1 MPVIEGYRFAVD
13 LEDRGLLRGL
23 KEIKNESQALKN
35 VMKANFAELKNGEGS
50 FAAYDQRIKDA
61 QRSIDTYKIAIDKL
75 NNQIDA
81 WNAKQH
87 TMNGES
93 EKLNRQI
100 LRAKST
106 IARYRISMANLQHQ
120 IEADTLAA
128 KRAATGIDSLRKS
141 TQGIVTSNKA
151 LIDSLKMSGKYYASN
166 RAQASGLKAEGK
178 ALTSQ
183 LQAEATVTKQLGDV
197 QKQLLDKINNLK
209 ASVQKWKADLP
220 QLSREVEKNKQALK
234 EASQEVASTAKKY
247 GAYDLRLEEAQKKE
261 THFRNELEKSQRAF
275 RVAQQGLKEAPG
287 RLQGLNEALG
297 KNAKTLGNQA
307 NATQKVA
314 QKLKDVQKES
324 RRLSNT
330 KLGSFYS
337 ATSAKINRFN
347 ESLKQSTSNTRK
359 WWQESKEG
367 MGVVTLAVG
376 GVTAG
381 MAKAVSDAAEVQK
394 KYIETKNLFVTSGES
409 VRQSLKATNQMQS
422 DGIKYS
428 EQYGFAQK
436 EIGEQYEELAR
447 RGYSSKAALGSMNS
461 MLKASRASGDDLAD
475 VVKVTAQAVDAFGLR
490 VDNAG
495 KMMANTNRVANA
507 MASGAD
513 RTASGFQD
521 MGIAMGYVS
530 GSAKTVGWNVE
541 QASAAIGVLS
551 NRGLEGSRAGTGLR
565 KVINSLIKPTD
576 DAEKALSK
584 IGISVS
590 DFTTQSG
597 KLKDVDEVFKLIN
610 QHTQDMTKTEK
621 GAFFKTIFGSTGQ
634 QAAQFLA
641 QSAGGLKA
649 NDDELTKLIGNIKK
663 DEKSDYI
670 GRLAKK
676 NMQSAQMQIERLKR
690 TAEAFELSIG
700 AAVLPAVNKVGN
712 SVAKWAVS
720 KEGKQSIQEFSSAA
734 GKLADKIASH
744 TQDVIAF
751 GSGLVSGVKGAYH
764 FIKPLTSALGK
775 VVGFFDKSNTG
786 STQLARNVGKV
797 VGFFGTAAIGLKV
810 VKTLFGGIFAISKDT
825 VTSTYKFVNWIRGG
839 SKAQRNLN
847 TQIKETNLLLKES
860 ISLQAKLA
868 KEKGL
873 STSSKNA
880 SSSSNDFA
888 DTLSDIA
895 DMSEGKTKSK
905 VVGNITK
912 DAEKAGEKSA
922 HFWQRGWLGKIAG
935 FNKRFFAKLDPR
947 NWTNTFA
954 KLGDKA
960 GNGFNFHLFK
970 RLKGIGLKIKG
981 LFKPRSWTQTFANL
995 GDKAGEKFVK
1005 VTSNTIRKSNGKI
1018 KFSALFREG
1027 SKVAEK
1033 EGGTAGLG
1041 WARRLAAKIGDA
1053 HVASKSKWLSFFGK
1067 GTTVAEESGTKGAI
1081 GFLGNFGSK
1090 LAKGAGILGAAW
1102 QVASV
1107 GIDIVKGIRS
1117 HNPEQKQRAYGGA
1130 VGGVLGGAIGAALGG
1145 PPGALIGAGIGQA
1158 IGHATPEIIKW
1169 GKKSV
1174 HFFGQ
1179 GWHNSMTWLH
1189 QLITGDFKGIQKGW
1203 DNFWGGMGNWFDQ
1216 TFGVD
1221 NGKKSSKKSTTHKK
1235 TSVTSKIIHTGV
1247 KVSKKDVANVKAM
1260 SKALTT
1266 YASSLKRV
1274 KTELKNNNPSNELNK
1289 VNDFLKSHTK
1299 QWTAAAGPIK
1309 QIGDAFKY
1317 LSKFAASVA
1326 KKDAFAAFN
1335 KDLPKLDSTLKTHGK
1350 SIKKGINDLT
1360 DALKGGKGKHST
1372 TLLERFQK
1380 LGSGAK
1386 TLGGKLKDLNSYLK
1400 NTAGYFK
1407 DIQKV
1412 TKEFTGKK
1420 NPLKSMADGFT
1431 KLKNSLKSNTKEIEA
1446 DIKKLKAAFQGKKGS
1461 TGFADVITKASKP
1474 LKEMS
1479 SSFKSMAKSVPPISK
1494 GIKSIDSSVHS
1505 LTKGKNDPINKLA
1518 NNFDTLKSHLKK
1530 DSDSI
1535 VSHIKNISS
1544 SFGGKTGFNARA
1556 SSAKSITGKLSDNF
1570 KTLASKSTTLASN
1583 LKSANSS
1590 LNKLTNGKKNLDGV
1604 TNSIK
1609 QLSDTI
1615 KSHPFGDKINDQ
1627 VKSAI
1632 KGLTGKGSISS
1643 RFNSMASSVSS
1654 STTKMTNATAKFK
1667 SNVSST
1673 FTSLKST
1680 VTSTF
1685 NNMWKQVKK
1694 DTVDGLNDVIDEVND
1709 AVDNINDSVDSMNDA
1724 DSKHKAKHAS
1734 HVHLAEGTNWQQSI
1748 NKPTLAILN
1757 DGNDSPETQNREG
1770 LLHSNGTL
1778 EYLKGRNI
1786 LRMLLPGDEVIK
1798 ASDMAKLTKV
1808 PKYAKG
1814 TTIWGKAE
1822 SFNQREHVSK
1832 ELLEIAKKSFNL
1844 DKEEAK
1850 RKREEARKNKN
1861 KKSRNYAGKSITA
1874 KNLDYSGKTVYLDTG
1889 YFSKSGDRTGKIIA
1903 VSKRWLDE
1911 FKKMQVEAIRKIGR
1925 KTKTRHR
1932 STTRRR
1938 TSSSSTSK
1946 RKSSS
1951 NKSFTWRK
1959 SKYGNWYRDYYQP
1972 VSSRSRSR
1980 SSSSQRST
1988 TSRATSSSVTSRV
2001 QVSVSGEGQL
2011 KTLASEIDRV
2021 KGNHK
2026 VTVQASASGKSSI
2039 NSLNS
2044 SINKVKGT
2052 HKAKVTVTYSGTYKA
2067 KASIDRLLKS
2077 IGKLKKTKTVNLKV
2091 KYSGTW
2097 KAKES
2102 FDRLTKAIK
2111 STSSKM
2117 KSVKSSSHSAGSA
2130 LKSLGEHVTSTHSR
2144 INSLYK
2150 ALKKEKFGDAIKK
2163 QAEEAVKSL
2172 KGKGNFAKEFKSLT
2186 DKFKSELKSLVK
2198 ASKSEFKELWD
2209 SIESRTK
2216 SGKDKTIGYVG
2227 QFKNSFQNAFKSMQ
2241 NGTQTAY
2248 SKFWKT
2254 MESTAG
2260 TGVNNVLKVLNKGI
2274 GKIDDVIS
2282 EFGGNKTAVH
2292 KVDLIRL
2299 ATGTGYFSGTRRKI
2313 DKPTL
2318 AILNDGNDSP
2328 ETQNKETIWDTRNNT
2343 FGVVQGRNTPFLLH
2357 PGQEVLNATESK
2369 QLGFTHF
2376 ATGTGALK
2384 KLYEMAK
2391 HYWNKPAQTGNSMFG
2406 KITGL
2411 IGAINQI
2418 ANGMLKSGKKQ
2429 GVEWWSQLWK
2439 MVEDKVNDDGD
2450 STLTGLV
2457 KAMAKNGDGK
2467 IYQWGASG
2475 PNEFDCSGLVMYT
2488 LKKDYGIDYPHFSG
2502 SQYNESQ
2509 HISRS
2514 EAKPGD
2520 LVFWGPD
2527 DHVGVYAGGN
2537 KYYSAYGP
2545 NGTHGIGM
2553 MPLSSVVGH
2562 GKPLFARVRGLKQ
2575 DSSKHEEVKA
2585 NTKLQKL
2592 IKNQVGKGFWKTI
2605 AKIADKY
2612 GEGAAGNVKLTGDLT
2627 QKSLQLAKALK
2638 HADPKATA
2646 KGIAA
2651 LISNAITEST
2661 LNPGITN
2668 SIGATGLWQ
2677 FYAARRAGLE
2687 SYSRSHHG
2695 NYHNAGM
2702 QIDYALHGDSKQGLF
2717 KQILEGNGSPYNLAY
2732 QFSRQWEV
2740 GGYDDRHASHA
2751 NSLYKLL
2758 KNHGYANGGI
2768 ADRAS
2773 IFGEAGP
2780 EMAIPLSPTKSDRAF
2795 ELVGKTIAILSKQ
2808 SGNHLAS
2815 IENTK
2820 EQKEEHKFRQDV
2832 ILLLRQ
2838 LLAQGTTINTNFEI
2852 DGRNIFKATNR
2863 YFKED
2868 QRRTSI
2874 QQRRGL
2880 SGHF

>member
-75 NNQIDA
+75 NSQINA

-106 IARYRISMANLQHQ
+106 IARYRTSMANLQHQ

-197 QKQLLDKINNLK
+197 QRQLLDKINNLK

-220 QLSREVEKNKQALK
+220 QLSREIEKNKQALK

-261 THFRNELEKSQRAF
+261 THFRNELEKSQHAF

-287 RLQGLNEALG
+287 RLQGLNDALG

-381 MAKAVSDAAEVQK
+381 MTKAVSDAAEVQK

-409 VRQSLKATNQMQS
+409 VQQSLKATNQMQS

-475 VVKVTAQAVDAFGLR
+475 VVKVTAQAVDAFSLR

-521 MGIAMGYVS
+521 MGVAMGYVS

-590 DFTTQSG
+590 DFTTESG
-597 KLKDVDEVFKLIN
+597 KLKDVDQVFQLIN
-610 QHTQDMTKTEK
+610 QHTQDMSKTEK

-663 DEKSDYI
+663 DENSDYI

-720 KEGKQSIQEFSSAA
+720 KEGRQSIQEFSSAA

-751 GSGLVSGVKGAYH
+751 SSGLVSGVKGAYH

-775 VVGFFDKSNTG
+775 VIGFFDKSNKD
-786 STQLARNVGKV
+786 SSQLARNVGKV

-839 SKAQRNLN
+839 SKAQRDLN

-905 VVGNITK
+905 VVGNIAK

-1005 VTSNTIRKSNGKI
+1005 GTSNTIRKSNGKI
-1018 KFSALFREG
+1018 KFSALFKEG

-1169 GKKSV
+1169 GKKAA
-1174 HFFGQ
+1174 HAFGK
-1179 GWHNSMTWLH
+1179 GWHNSMTWLN
-1189 QLITGDFKGIQKGW
+1189 QLITGDFKGVQKGW

-1266 YASSLKRV
+1266 YAGSLKKV
-1274 KTELKNNNPSNELNK
+1274 KTELKNNNPSEELNK
-1289 VNDFLKSHTK
+1289 VNEFLKSHTK
-1299 QWTAAAGPIK
+1299 QWAAAAGPIK

-1350 SIKKGINDLT
+1350 SIKKGIDDLT

-1380 LGSGAK
+1380 LGSGAN
-1386 TLGGKLKDLNSYLK
+1386 TLGGKLKDLNSYLQK
-1400 NTAGYFK
+1400 TSSYFK

-1420 NPLKSMADGFT
+1420 NPLKSMADGFS
-1431 KLKNSLKSNTKEIEA
+1431 KLKDSLKSNTKEIEA

-1461 TGFADVITKASKP
+1461 KGFADVITEASKS

-1643 RFNSMASSVSS
+1643 RFNSMANSVSS

-1673 FTSLKST
+1673 FTNLKST

-1685 NNMWKQVKK
+1685 DNMWKQVKK

-1814 TTIWGKAE
+1814 TTTIWGKAE

-1832 ELLEIAKKSFNL
+1832 ELLEIAKRSFNL

-1938 TSSSSTSK
+1938 TSSSTSK

-1988 TSRATSSSVTSRV
+1988 TSRAASSSVTSRV

-2011 KTLASEIDRV
+2011 KTLASEIDKV

-2026 VTVQASASGKSSI
+2026 ATVQASASGKGSI
-2039 NSLNS
+2039 DSLNS

-2052 HKAKVTVTYSGTYKA
+2052 HEAKVTVTYSGTYKA
-2067 KASIDRLLKS
+2067 KTSIDRLLKS
-2077 IGKLKKTKTVNLKV
+2077 IGKLNKTKTVNLKV

-2102 FDRLTKAIK
+2102 FNRLTKAIK
-2111 STSSKM
+2111 STNSKM
-2117 KSVKSSSHSAGSA
+2117 KSVKSSSHSAGSS
-2130 LKSLGEHVTSTHSR
+2130 LKSLGEHVTSTHNR

-2216 SGKDKTIGYVG
+2216 NGKDKTVSYVH
-2227 QFKNSFQNAFKSMQ
+2227 QFKNLFQNAFKSMQ
-2241 NGTQTAY
+2241 DGTQTAY

-2282 EFGGNKTAVH
+2282 EFGGNKSAVH
-2292 KVDLIRL
+2292 KVDLIKL
-2299 ATGTGYFSGTRRKI
+2299 ATGTGYSSGTRRKI

-2384 KLYEMAK
+2384 KLYETAK
-2391 HYWNKPAQTGNSMFG
+2391 HYWNKPTQTGNSMFG
-2406 KITGL
+2406 ELSGL
-2411 IGAINQI
+2411 KGAIKNLTK
-2418 ANGMLKSGKKQ
+2418 GMKSKGQDQ
-2429 GVEWWSQLWK
+2429 GISWWTQLWK
-2439 MVEDKVNDDGD
+2439 MVEDKVNDDE
-2450 STLTGLV
+2450 TGPAKGLL
-2457 KAMAKNGDGK
+2457 KAVEKLGDGTK
-2467 IYQWGASG
+2467 YSQARRYG
-2475 PNEFDCSGLVMYT
+2475 PDSYDCSGLVSKAMNEYYHKNWGALT
-2488 LKKDYGIDYPHFSG
+2488 VAGLWPHA
-2502 SQYNESQ
+2502 
-2509 HISRS
+2509 HKISKN

-2520 LVFWGPD
+2520 PIFWLPNY
-2527 DHVGVYAGGN
+2527 HVGVYAGHGM
-2537 KYYSAYGP
+2537 YYSAFSPDAHPQVGMHSIASSVP
-2545 NGTHGIGM
+2545 GVKPTFARFNGTNTNG
-2553 MPLSSVVGH
+2553 SNSESEDV
-2562 GKPLFARVRGLKQ
+2562 K
-2575 DSSKHEEVKA
+2575 VKA
-2585 NTKLQKL
+2585 NSHLQKQ
-2592 IKNQVGKGFWKTI
+2592 IKSQVGKGFWATI
-2605 AKIADKY
+2605 QKIQEKY
-2612 GEGAAGNVKLTGDLT
+2612 GESDIPGTATPEQARRIIKHAMEIAGVSGNNWLHGLETIAAHESHFSNTVNNWD
-2627 QKSLQLAKALK
+2627 SNAKAG
-2638 HADPKATA
+2638 HPSAGWFQMIEPTFKAYA
-2646 KGIAA
+2646 KAGYSRWRNPLDQGI
-2651 LISNAITEST
+2651 SAIRYIKSKYGGI
-2661 LNPGITN
+2661 NNVPGIV
-2668 SIGATGLWQ
+2668 SL
-2677 FYAARRAGLE
+2677 R
-2687 SYSRSHHG
+2687 HG
-2695 NYHNAGM
+2695 G
-2702 QIDYALHGDSKQGLF
+2702 
-2717 KQILEGNGSPYNLAY
+2717 PY
-2732 QFSRQWEV
+2732 
-2740 GGYDDRHASHA
+2740 
-2751 NSLYKLL
+2751 K
-2758 KNHGYANGGI
+2758 GYANGGI

-2852 DGRNIFKATNR
+2852 DGRNVFKATSR

-2868 QRRTSI
+2868 QRRTTM